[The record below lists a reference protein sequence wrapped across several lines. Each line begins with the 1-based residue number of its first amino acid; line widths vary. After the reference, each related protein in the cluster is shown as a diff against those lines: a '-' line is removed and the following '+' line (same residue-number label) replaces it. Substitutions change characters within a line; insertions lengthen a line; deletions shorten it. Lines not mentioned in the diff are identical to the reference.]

1 MEIHRPDFRPKRII
15 SVDYELFERF
25 INCLIIL
32 SIVLAVIEFIS
43 EESYQSFIYIQ
54 CSILGIFISEM
65 VIKYIAFGKGLFKS
79 WNLFDFLSVVFIV
92 ICEILFIYGGL
103 ATILRIVRI
112 ILRSLRFLLKA
123 KQNREYLAKLE
134 ESYKQIKEGKKRT
147 FTMEELED
155 LEK

>member
-1 MEIHRPDFRPKRII
+1 MKIRRSDFRPKRII
-15 SVDYELFERF
+15 SVDYESFEWF
-25 INCLIIL
+25 INIFIII

-43 EESYQSFIYIQ
+43 AESYQVFIYIQ

-79 WNLFDFLSVVFIV
+79 WNLFDFLSVILIV
-92 ICEILFIYGGL
+92 ICEILSIYGGL

>member
-1 MEIHRPDFRPKRII
+1 
-15 SVDYELFERF
+15 
-25 INCLIIL
+25 
-32 SIVLAVIEFIS
+32 
-43 EESYQSFIYIQ
+43 
-54 CSILGIFISEM
+54 M
-65 VIKYIAFGKGLFKS
+65 VIKYIAFGKELFKS

-147 FTMEELED
+147 FTMEELEG

>member
-1 MEIHRPDFRPKRII
+1 MVSIG
-15 SVDYELFERF
+15 YEPFEWF
-25 INCLIIL
+25 INGVIIL
-32 SIVLAVIEFIS
+32 SIALAAIEFIS
-43 EESYQSFIYIQ
+43 AESYQPFIYIQ

-65 VIKYIAFGKGLFKS
+65 AIKYIAFGRGLFKS
-79 WNLFDFLSVVFIV
+79 WNLFDFLSVLLIV

-103 ATILRIVRI
+103 ATILRIIRI

-134 ESYKQIKEGKKRT
+134 ESYKQIKEGKKRA